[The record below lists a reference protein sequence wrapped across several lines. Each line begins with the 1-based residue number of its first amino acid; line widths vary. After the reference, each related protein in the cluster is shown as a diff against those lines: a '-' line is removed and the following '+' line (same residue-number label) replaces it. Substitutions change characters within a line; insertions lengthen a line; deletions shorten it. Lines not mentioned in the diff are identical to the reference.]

1 MIIQVLVVVF
11 AYTLNSVY
19 PNEIITRFLLHTS
32 LLLLVL
38 NLLLERVE
46 SEEIKKSNLV
56 ALSSIMLLI
65 PAIFLGFL
73 AEFLKI
79 NYSST
84 KIFSYIFLSAIISF
98 LFFAL
103 NLANKIKST
112 WKQLYQLF
120 LIFLFRKKI

>member
-1 MIIQVLVVVF
+1 
-11 AYTLNSVY
+11 
-19 PNEIITRFLLHTS
+19 
-32 LLLLVL
+32 LLLVL

>member
-1 MIIQVLVVVF
+1 MILQVLIVIF
-11 AYTLNSVY
+11 AYALNSIY

-32 LLLLVL
+32 LLILVL
-38 NLLLERVE
+38 NLLLERAK

-73 AEFLKI
+73 AEFIKI

-98 LFFAL
+98 LFFSL
-103 NLANKIKST
+103 NLAHKIKST

>member
-1 MIIQVLVVVF
+1 MIIQVLIVIF
-11 AYTLNSVY
+11 AYALNSIY

-32 LLLLVL
+32 LLILVL
-38 NLLLERVE
+38 NLLLERAK

-73 AEFLKI
+73 AEFIKI

-84 KIFSYIFLSAIISF
+84 KIFSYIFFSAIISF
-98 LFFAL
+98 LFL

-112 WKQLYQLF
+112 WKHLYQLF

>member
-1 MIIQVLVVVF
+1 MIIQVLIVIF
-11 AYTLNSVY
+11 AYALNSIY

-32 LLLLVL
+32 LLILVL
-38 NLLLERVE
+38 NLLLERAK

-73 AEFLKI
+73 ADFIKI

-84 KIFSYIFLSAIISF
+84 KIFSYIFFSAIISF
-98 LFFAL
+98 LFL

-112 WKQLYQLF
+112 WKHLYQLF